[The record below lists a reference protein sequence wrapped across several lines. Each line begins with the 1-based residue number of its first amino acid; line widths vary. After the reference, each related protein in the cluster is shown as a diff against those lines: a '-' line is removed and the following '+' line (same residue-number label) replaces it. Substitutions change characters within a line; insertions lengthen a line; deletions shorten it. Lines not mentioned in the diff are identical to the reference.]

1 MDTIIETALLQA
13 EAKRK
18 VAFQSAGLKIKNKK
32 IKIKITEIKRELF
45 LGTVERASFSPT
57 DQFRL
62 FDSCSSLNVERKGM
76 LYQKKK
82 ITLKRNKDVHL
93 IPSVSRNVSLI
104 K

>member
-18 VAFQSAGLKIKNKK
+18 DAFESERLKIKNKK

-62 FDSCSSLNVERKGM
+62 FDSCSSLNVERKEM
-76 LYQKKK
+76 LYQKKNNTEK
-82 ITLKRNKDVHL
+82 K
-93 IPSVSRNVSLI
+93 
-104 K
+104 

>member
-1 MDTIIETALLQA
+1 MDIIIETALLQA
-13 EAKRK
+13 EAKGK

-32 IKIKITEIKRELF
+32 IKIKITETKRELF

-62 FDSCSSLNVERKGM
+62 FYSCSSLNVERKEM
-76 LYQKKK
+76 LYKKK
-82 ITLKRNKDVHL
+82 NTLKRNRDVHL
-93 IPSVSRNVSLI
+93 IPSVPRNVSLI

>member
-13 EAKRK
+13 EAKGK
-18 VAFQSAGLKIKNKK
+18 VAFQNAGLKIKNKK

-62 FDSCSSLNVERKGM
+62 FDPCSSLNVERKEM
-76 LYQKKK
+76 LHQKKK
-82 ITLKRNKDVHL
+82 HTEKK
-93 IPSVSRNVSLI
+93 
-104 K
+104 

>member
-62 FDSCSSLNVERKGM
+62 FDSCSSLNVERKEM

-82 ITLKRNKDVHL
+82 KHWKEIRTSIWFLPFLVMFL
-93 IPSVSRNVSLI
+93 W
-104 K
+104 